1 MGFSAENPP
10 RRLAR
15 AALHATVFLL
25 SLMPASA
32 QSPVF
37 PAAARPLFRDPVHDG
52 AADPVVV
59 WNPRAAAWWMF
70 YTNRRAND
78 PAIPDIAWVHG
89 TRLGIA
95 ESRDAGATWIYRG
108 VAAIDLPPALGA
120 SATITHW
127 APEIVAHAGLFHMYL
142 TVVPGVF
149 TDWQHPRS
157 LVHLTSPD
165 LETWTYRST
174 LSLRSDRVID
184 ACVLRLP
191 DGRWRMWYNDE
202 RAGKAIN
209 LAESDDLFSWRDLG
223 LVTLPERRP
232 GEGPKVF
239 RFADSWWMIVD
250 EWRGQAVYRS
260 ADALAWTRQPGE
272 NLLAGNGRGPDDTG
286 IGAHA
291 DVVVDGNRAWIFY
304 FTHPERVVGAEP
316 KPGANL
322 RRSTL
327 HVAELTLRAD
337 GWLACDRDAP
347 ATIRLTDPKE

>member
-1 MGFSAENPP
+1 M
-10 RRLAR
+10 
-15 AALHATVFLL
+15 TT
-25 SLMPASA
+25 
-32 QSPVF
+32 
-37 PAAARPLFRDPVHDG
+37 PAASRPLFRDPVHDG
-52 AADPVVV
+52 AADPIVV
-59 WNPRAAAWWMF
+59 WNRQTRAWWMF

-95 ESRDAGATWIYRG
+95 ESRDGGLTWRHVGAARIELPDAFG
-108 VAAIDLPPALGA
+108 PASEVA
-120 SATITHW
+120 HW
-127 APEIVAHAGLFHMYL
+127 APEIVHHESLYHMYL
-142 TVVPGVF
+142 TVVPGIF
-149 TDWQHPRS
+149 TDWNHPRAI
-157 LVHLTSPD
+157 VHLTSPD
-165 LETWTYRST
+165 LENWTYRST
-174 LSLRSDRVID
+174 LSLTSDRVID
-184 ACVLRLP
+184 ACVARLP

-260 ADALAWTRQPGE
+260 VDTLAWTRQPGE

-337 GWLACDRDAP
+337 GWLACDRDVP

>member
-149 TDWQHPRS
+149 TDWQHPRA

-209 LAESDDLFSWRDLG
+209 AAESHDLFTWTDLG
-223 LVTLPERRP
+223 LVDLPSRRP

-239 RFADSWWMIVD
+239 RFADAFWMIVD
-250 EWRGQAVYRS
+250 EWRGLAVYRS
-260 ADALAWTRQPGE
+260 ADAVAWTRQPGE
-272 NLLAGNGRGPDDTG
+272 NLLARAGAGPDDAS
-286 IGAHA
+286 IGNHA
-291 DVVVDGNRAWIFY
+291 DVVVNAGRAWIFY
-304 FTHPERVVGAEP
+304 FTHPERPVEGEP
-316 KPGANL
+316 APGAQT

-327 HVAELTLRAD
+327 HVAELVLGPEGR
-337 GWLACDRDAP
+337 LACDRDASADISLLP
-347 ATIRLTDPKE
+347 PP